1 MTLFPDWTAED
12 VAAAVEEC
20 WDLSGALPVPKF
32 EPSCF
37 ACGITGVHARLWR
50 FHERNSPTPGRFRY
64 RCSVSVKCVGCG
76 LVSTFGVVLTDEQ
89 FRRFV
94 PRGRDRTVQWRD
106 AKRLL
111 DVG

>member
-12 VAAAVEEC
+12 VADAVAEC
-20 WDLSGALPVPKF
+20 WDLDGALPVPKF
-32 EPSCF
+32 TPTCY
-37 ACGITGVHARLWR
+37 ACGITGVHARVWR
-50 FHERNSPTPGRFRY
+50 FHERNAPRPGRFKY

-76 LVSTFGVVLTDEQ
+76 LVSTFGVPLSDADY
-89 FRRFV
+89 RRFT
-94 PRGRDRTVQWRD
+94 GGKRDRTVHWRD